1 MLQTL
6 IRARSKSVQMP
17 LTGRN
22 SRARLNSSTVRP
34 RSRTSQRAAWSALRA
49 AADQSTEHIRP
60 EPVET
65 PHCLRTPFC
74 SLAPGLGLSFLFF
87 QSVAALGTSFH
98 RTTAEIQLTAG
109 TEIEASFNLLLLQ
122 GASERG
128 GAKEVKRREFESIGE
143 TAFFVQVGK
152 HGGRGGRSHAV
163 AHTRPASSPNGE
175 APDGEAR
182 RA

>member
-1 MLQTL
+1 MTAAIGVSELQHVMIGWHIHELHISRHLRSPDDTAGVVLHALTAEYSSSVAAERMLQTL

-65 PHCLRTPFC
+65 PHLFADPLLFPFF
-74 SLAPGLGLSFLFF
+74 LFVFLFF
-87 QSVAALGTSFH
+87 SVS
-98 RTTAEIQLTAG
+98 QLWAHPF
-109 TEIEASFNLLLLQ
+109 IERQL
-122 GASERG
+122 
-128 GAKEVKRREFESIGE
+128 KYI
-143 TAFFVQVGK
+143 
-152 HGGRGGRSHAV
+152 
-163 AHTRPASSPNGE
+163 
-175 APDGEAR
+175 
-182 RA
+182 